1 MTAGLFDDIVDA
13 RAALDRGELSAR
25 ELVQAHLVRSSHLQ
39 PQLNCF
45 VEIEAESALAAAD
58 EADRRRARGEPPLAL
73 DGIPFGFKDM
83 YYRAGHP
90 CGCGSRIRANWVP
103 DVTATVVER
112 LAAQGIANLGRLHMT
127 EFAGGPTGHNEHLG
141 PCRNPWNTARITCG
155 SSSGSGSALG
165 AGLVLG
171 ALGSDT
177 GGSLR
182 LPAAMCGVS
191 TLFPTRGRVSR
202 FGAMPLAPSMDVV
215 GPMARSLRDCAILF
229 GLMAGPDP
237 LDPTSAACGAMHA
250 LPEVKLKGLRVG
262 VPERMPG
269 PAPEPANQAVFD
281 QHMRHLESCGAI
293 VVPVRLIGIDEALSL
308 GSLITRVEMATA
320 HRDDFATR
328 PADYGRIMRFRLG
341 VGRSI
346 AAVDY
351 LDALNLRARIAQ
363 RLVAEVFGQCDLLCL
378 PTFWQGAPT
387 IASLDPTDDNLE
399 SVWAKISD
407 YTRPFNYLGLPA
419 VQLPCGFDGE
429 GMPLGIQ
436 WLGRPYDD
444 ERLLA
449 LGIAWQSLTDWHRRR
464 PALVV
469 E

>member
-1 MTAGLFDDIVDA
+1 
-13 RAALDRGELSAR
+13 
-25 ELVQAHLVRSSHLQ
+25 
-39 PQLNCF
+39 
-45 VEIEAESALAAAD
+45 
-58 EADRRRARGEPPLAL
+58 
-73 DGIPFGFKDM
+73 
-83 YYRAGHP
+83 
-90 CGCGSRIRANWVP
+90 
-103 DVTATVVER
+103 
-112 LAAQGIANLGRLHMT
+112 
-127 EFAGGPTGHNEHLG
+127 
-141 PCRNPWNTARITCG
+141 
-155 SSSGSGSALG
+155 
-165 AGLVLG
+165 
-171 ALGSDT
+171 
-177 GGSLR
+177 
-182 LPAAMCGVS
+182 
-191 TLFPTRGRVSR
+191 
-202 FGAMPLAPSMDVV
+202 
-215 GPMARSLRDCAILF
+215 
-229 GLMAGPDP
+229 
-237 LDPTSAACGAMHA
+237 
-250 LPEVKLKGLRVG
+250 
-262 VPERMPG
+262 
-269 PAPEPANQAVFD
+269 
-281 QHMRHLESCGAI
+281 
-293 VVPVRLIGIDEALSL
+293 
-308 GSLITRVEMATA
+308 
-320 HRDDFATR
+320 
-328 PADYGRIMRFRLG
+328 MRFRLG